1 MNQRTFLGL
10 THNPFSPP
18 REGFFTGADR
28 KTHLDHLRHLSQWSR
43 RVLVVTGPFGIGK
56 STLFKELSASLEANT
71 KGARLSGS
79 VVTTEREVLMGL
91 LQGFGVGGE
100 LDGHADDLSALIC
113 AHADE
118 QESHE
123 RVCMVMVDDAHL
135 LEIAALQRLVNLVS
149 ESALRVVMFG
159 EATVVPNLDR
169 AAKKSEL
176 EWFEIRLTGFPKA
189 DVRDYLEWR
198 FRQAHYRGLLPFTD
212 EQLDK
217 IVTRSGGNPSV
228 IDSMANRL
236 LADMES
242 GEIRNQGSSFPAR
255 HAALAA
261 VLVLMVGLIYLYVR
275 TEPEELPVI
284 EDVAVVDAAIPPA
297 TDPAETSL
305 AHEVEAEDDIL
316 PAEVGSDPDPDLDPA
331 AADDGLPEEVAAVV
345 VEPSPEGVE
354 ADAPAT
360 AGNTEASAATPSA
373 EAETAVLPAADSGIA
388 ETTLDESVAVQ
399 PDAVEESLANPVQVE
414 ESVPET
420 PVSPASEPELASTP
434 AVPDIEDAPVAG
446 GGYRDAAWILAQ
458 AADRYTMQI
467 LSLSSLDRA
476 VAFINRQDDPGEFAL
491 YRMQRDGRTL
501 FVIIYGVFSSRDA
514 AAAAAG
520 SLSGELSSL
529 SPWIRPLSLVQD
541 TVRANPQG

>member
-18 REGFFTGADR
+18 REGFFSGADR

-123 RVCMVMVDDAHL
+123 RVCMAMVDDAHL
-135 LEIAALQRLVNLVS
+135 LEIAALQRLVNLVAD
-149 ESALRVVMFG
+149 SALRVVLFG
-159 EATVVPNLDR
+159 EASVVPNLDR
-169 AAKKSEL
+169 AAKRSEL

-189 DVRDYLEWR
+189 EVRDYLEWR

-242 GEIRNQGSSFPAR
+242 GEIRKQGSSFPAR

-261 VLVLMVGLIYLYVR
+261 VLVLMIGLIYLYVQ
-275 TEPEELPVI
+275 TEPGDLPTV
-284 EDVAVVDAAIPPA
+284 EDAVVAVTEENLPGAGAQENATTPPRASLAESRDEVSLAQMELDPESPAA
-297 TDPAETSL
+297 TDDSMAE
-305 AHEVEAEDDIL
+305 E
-316 PAEVGSDPDPDLDPA
+316 PA
-331 AADDGLPEEVAAVV
+331 AAEVVTPPAEGEQQVLAA
-345 VEPSPEGVE
+345 S
-354 ADAPAT
+354 
-360 AGNTEASAATPSA
+360 EASAAEPPLPALSDLTPTPQAADESA
-373 EAETAVLPAADSGIA
+373 EEPTLEQADTALAPAE
-388 ETTLDESVAVQ
+388 
-399 PDAVEESLANPVQVE
+399 PVQVE
-414 ESVPET
+414 DRLPE
-420 PVSPASEPELASTP
+420 PAVTQSAEPEPPP
-434 AVPDIEDAPVAG
+434 AVEAPGSAID

-458 AADRYTMQI
+458 AQDRYTMQL
-467 LSLSSLDRA
+467 LSLSSLERA
-476 VAFINRQDDPGEFAL
+476 EAFINRQDDPAEFAL

-501 FVIIYGVFSSRDA
+501 FVIIYGIFSNRDA
-514 AAAAAG
+514 ATAAAAN
-520 SLSGELSSL
+520 LSGELAGIN
-529 SPWIRPLSLVQD
+529 PWIRPMGLVQD